1 MMHNFKYDIP
11 TKVYFGEGAI
21 SNLTSSI
28 IEYGT
33 KVLLVYGGG
42 SIKKNGLYDTVTT
55 LLTQAG
61 IEYYELSGVEPNPR
75 ITTAERGAQIC
86 RENDV
91 EVILP
96 VGGGSAIDC
105 AKAVACLVN
114 YDGEP
119 WNVVIDE
126 QLVESLEVLPIISI
140 LTMAATGSEMD
151 NFSMINNED
160 TNDKMGIDSYKIY
173 PKVSILDPTYSYTV
187 PQRQT
192 AAGTADIM
200 SHIFE
205 VYFNNYGGTNM
216 QDHIME
222 ALLKTLIECGPVA
235 YNEPDNYDA
244 RANLMWTSSW
254 AINGFIACGK
264 GGAWPVHA
272 MEHQLSAY
280 YDVTHGEGLAVL
292 TPHWMRFA
300 LNDTTVD
307 LFASYGKNVFG
318 IDSSLDKYEIAKL
331 AIDKTAD
338 FFYET
343 LHMPK
348 TIKELGILEKDKF
361 DEMAQKAYE
370 GGIGNCFVPVMKED
384 VLAIYNACF
393 E

>member
-21 SNLTSSI
+21 SNLTDAVK
-28 IEYGT
+28 EYGT
-33 KVLLVYGGG
+33 KVLLAYGGG
-42 SIKKNGLYDTVTT
+42 SIKKNGLYDTVTG
-55 LLTQAG
+55 LLEKAG
-61 IEYYELSGVEPNPR
+61 IEYWELSGIEANPR
-75 ITTAERGAQIC
+75 ITTAAKGAEIC
-86 RENDV
+86 REHGI

-105 AKAVACLVN
+105 AKAVACLVK
-114 YDGEP
+114 YDGDP
-119 WNVVIDE
+119 WNVVVDRK
-126 QLVESLEVLPIISI
+126 LADSLEVLPIITV

-151 NFSMINNED
+151 NFSMINND
-160 TNDKMGIDSYKIY
+160 ATNDKKGIGCYQIY

-187 PQRQT
+187 PKRQT

-222 ALLKTLIECGPVA
+222 ALLKTLVECGPVA

-264 GGAWPVHA
+264 AGAWPVHA

-318 IDSSLDKYEIAKL
+318 INGDMDRYEIAKK
-331 AIDKTAD
+331 AIDKTAE

-348 TIKELGILEKDKF
+348 TLKELGIPDKSLF
-361 DEMAQKAYE
+361 DEMAGKAYD
-370 GGIGNCFVPVMKED
+370 GGIGSCFVPVMKED
-384 VLAIYNACF
+384 VLNIYNACF